1 MAEMVLRTARPASI
15 ASLLNPVGLAAN
27 LWSRRDLI
35 VQFSQRYFL
44 ARHRGTYLGMVWA
57 LLFPL
62 VLLAVYSFIFNF
74 VFTARATRMVPD
86 GVGGESPETRM
97 QYAVALFLSLT
108 IFNIFSESVVR
119 STGLVLDN
127 PNYVKRVVFPLEVL
141 PVSSLGAALMFS
153 LFGIGLS
160 LAGAAVFYPK
170 LYWTALLL
178 PVVLTPMLALAL
190 GLAWFFS
197 SLAVFVRDI
206 GNLVAIVVGQILFFM
221 TPIFYRA
228 EDLQEWAW
236 IVGINPVGVVIESAR
251 QVTLYGEMP
260 DWSALGGVLVIGLV
274 VMQLGYTWFMK
285 SKRGFADV
293 L

>member
-1 MAEMVLRTARPASI
+1 MTDMVLRTARPASI
-15 ASLLNPVGLAAN
+15 SALLNPVGMLAE

-35 VQFSQRYFL
+35 GQFSQRYFL
-44 ARHRGTYLGMVWA
+44 ARHRGTHLGMVWA

-74 VFTARATRMVPD
+74 VFTARSARMVPD
-86 GVGGESPETRM
+86 GAGGALPETQT

-119 STGLVLDN
+119 SAGLVLDN
-127 PNYVKRVVFPLEVL
+127 TNYVKRVVFPLEVL
-141 PVSSLGAALMFS
+141 PVSSLMSAVKFS
-153 LFGIGLS
+153 LFGLGLS
-160 LAGAAVFYPK
+160 LAGVVAFYPK
-170 LYWTALLL
+170 VYATVLLL
-178 PVVLTPMLALAL
+178 PVVVLPMLALAL
-190 GLAWFFS
+190 GLAWFIA

-206 GNLVAIVVGQILFFM
+206 GNLVVIVVGQILFFL

-228 EDLQEWAW
+228 DDLKEWAW
-236 IVGINPVGVVIESAR
+236 IVRVNPLGVVIESAR
-251 QVTLYGEMP
+251 QVTLYGQMP
-260 DWSALGGVLVIGLV
+260 DWRALAGVLVVGLV
-274 VMQLGYTWFMK
+274 VMQLGYAWFMK

>member
-1 MAEMVLRTARPASI
+1 MTDMVLRTARPASI
-15 ASLLNPVGLAAN
+15 SSLLNPAGLASN

-35 VQFSQRYFL
+35 GQFSQRYFL

-74 VFTARATRMVPD
+74 VFTARSARMVPD
-86 GVGGESPETRM
+86 GAGGELPESRM
-97 QYAVALFLSLT
+97 QYAVGLFLSLT

-141 PVSSLGAALMFS
+141 PVSSLAAALMFS
-153 LFGIGLS
+153 LFGVGLT
-160 LAGAAVFYPK
+160 LAGVWAFYPGVP
-170 LYWTALLL
+170 WTAVLL
-178 PVVLTPMLALAL
+178 PVVVAPMLALAL
-190 GLAWFFS
+190 GLAWFIS

-251 QVTLYGEMP
+251 RVALYGQMP
-260 DWSALGGVLVIGLV
+260 DWSALAGVLVIGLA
-274 VMQLGYTWFMK
+274 VMQLGYAWFMK